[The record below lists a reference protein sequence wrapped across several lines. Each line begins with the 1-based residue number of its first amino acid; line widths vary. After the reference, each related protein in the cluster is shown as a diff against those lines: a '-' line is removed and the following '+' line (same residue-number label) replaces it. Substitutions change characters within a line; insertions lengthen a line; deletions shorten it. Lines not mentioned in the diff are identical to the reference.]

1 MDEPNIRVYFECQG
15 QRHVATS
22 YSEAIIKDN
31 EVAAKD
37 IIYMD
42 IKNYLQHAN
51 IPLPQY
57 ITDVEA
63 RQDDAVVK
71 VESFYVL

>member
-22 YSEAIIKDN
+22 NSGARIKDN
-31 EVAAKD
+31 EIAAKD

-42 IKNYLQHAN
+42 IKSYLQYAK

-57 ITDVEA
+57 ITDVEV
-63 RQDDAVVK
+63 RQDDDVVK
-71 VESFYVL
+71 VKPFYVL